1 MREASEHSEQGWAL
15 DAAVQEAADAS
26 GPTAGVALLDAPS
39 VVDVPE
45 LGVADIDRLSIGA
58 PDHGVE
64 LETTQPSPPESDGR
78 TAPLALW
85 YLRFPFDLF

>member
-1 MREASEHSEQGWAL
+1 MREASGHSEQGWAL
-15 DAAVQEAADAS
+15 DAAVHDAADSS
-26 GPTAGVALLDAPS
+26 GPAAGVALLDAPS

-45 LGVADIDRLSIGA
+45 LGVAGVEELSVGT
-58 PDHGVE
+58 PDHVGE
-64 LETTQPSPPESDGR
+64 LETTQPAPAESDGR